1 MTGPSHYVWGVEPAI
16 ADLQEAL
23 GVNAGRSPLV
33 ISLEGVRG
41 LRSFKAYSDKKS
53 LSCSFEPKRKFSA
66 VRMLAPCA
74 HPTATFVAAPT
85 NTHISFTSFTSTQND
100 EGRQRHRSAS

>member
-33 ISLEGVRG
+33 ISLEGVRS
-41 LRSFKAYSDKKS
+41 RRAFNVYSDKRT
-53 LSCSFEPKRKFSA
+53 LSGSFERKRKLSA
-66 VRMLAPCA
+66 VRMRGYWNPLATSIA
-74 HPTATFVAAPT
+74 MVAIPNA
-85 NTHISFTSFTSTQND
+85 TSTKSHID
-100 EGRQRHRSAS
+100 EVRQRAISKRRA